1 MSISRYEYTE
11 RNLAEINPLLA
22 SIIYSR
28 KTCTNSANDRPLIAE
43 VSREELFF
51 LYDFIKS
58 RPEVRHVLEIGC
70 AMGISSVAILSALKT
85 GNGSFSLLSCDP
97 YQDSDVYSNI
107 GRRHVALA
115 GFTQFECP
123 NIGSETLLPQLVAEH
138 RRYDMV
144 FQDGLH
150 TLDHSLLEF
159 HYIDRLTRV
168 GGFVVYDDV
177 DMNHMNRFI
186 RYISLYPHWELI
198 ACAGRPAWSAGRR
211 LLGVCKAMFSPI
223 VRCIPRN
230 LGLEFFS
237 DTLYRLDGSLGLNSS
252 MIALR
257 KTAED
262 SRTYTYNA
270 KF

>member
-1 MSISRYEYTE
+1 MSIIRYKFNE
-11 RNLAEINPLLA
+11 RNLTEIHPLLA

-28 KTCTNSANDRPLIAE
+28 KTCTNSADDRPLIAE
-43 VSREELFF
+43 ISREELFF
-51 LYDFIKS
+51 LYEFIKS
-58 RPEVRHVLEIGC
+58 RPEIRNVLEIGC

-85 GNGSFSLLSCDP
+85 GSGDYSLLACDP
-97 YQDSDVYSNI
+97 YQDSDIYSNI

-123 NIGSETLLPQLVAEH
+123 NIGSEMLLPRLVSEG
-138 RRYDMV
+138 RSFDMV

-186 RYISLYPHWELI
+186 RYISLYPHWEI
-198 ACAGRPAWSAGRR
+198 IECAGQPAWSFGRR
-211 LLGVCKAMFSPI
+211 WLGVIKAGLSPV
-223 VRCIPRN
+223 VRCMPRN
-230 LGLEFFS
+230 IGLEFFS
-237 DTLYRLDGSLGLNSS
+237 ESLFRTDHTLGIDSS

-257 KTAED
+257 KIAND
-262 SRTYTYNA
+262 SRTYKYNT